1 MVAVI
6 PSSKASDSGI
16 GATSNLQV
24 VILAGGLGK
33 RLRPLTLSVPK
44 PMVPVNGRPFL
55 EIKLREMVARG
66 MKDYIFC
73 VGYLGNVI
81 ENYFGDGGKFGARIS
96 YSYDGEELLGPIGAL
111 KNAEEL
117 LNDEFLLTYGDNYV
131 PMDYF
136 GMMERLKG
144 SSALG
149 VMAVL
154 HNRNR
159 WGKSDTDVRDGFVT
173 KYSKESTNEFEWIN
187 YGASALKRDALE
199 FVESG
204 GSCDEEEFYNSLIGR
219 KALLAYEVGV
229 RFYEIGTPEGL
240 KEFEKLVSEG
250 IVAV

>member
-1 MVAVI
+1 MYNV
-6 PSSKASDSGI
+6 
-16 GATSNLQV
+16 QV

-66 MKDYIFC
+66 ITDYVFC

-81 ENYFGDGGKFGARIS
+81 EDYFADGGKFGARIR
-96 YSYDGEELLGPIGAL
+96 YSYDGKDLLGPIGAL
-111 KNAEEL
+111 KNAEKL
-117 LNDEFLLTYGDNYV
+117 LNGDFLVTYADNYV

-136 GMMERLKG
+136 GIMERLKG
-144 SSALG
+144 SGALG

-154 HNRNR
+154 HNRDS
-159 WGKSDTDVRDGFVT
+159 WGKSDIDVRDGFVT
-173 KYSKESTNEFEWIN
+173 KYSKERKNKFEWIN
-187 YGASALKRDALE
+187 FGVSALKKNALE

-204 GSCDEEEFYNSLIGR
+204 RSCDEEKFYNSLIER
-219 KALLAYEVGV
+219 KELLAYEVGG
-229 RFYEIGTPEGL
+229 RFYEIGTPRGL

-250 IVAV
+250 VAAA